1 MIEKRKLL
9 SQYKIIFKNT
19 LKDAYYSEVVL
30 DILVEKRKK
39 FYK

>member
-19 LKDAYYSEVVL
+19 LKDAYYLEVVL